1 MKSTIERAGLGSR
14 LGADGPTDECRVAS
28 PLENLERSIQNA
40 IASAEVIQCGLE
52 SLCDRIFGTYPEPC
66 EATASDKQREPNGAL
81 ERLGVLMDRLHTRL
95 NRVDVLKNRLVD
107 LV

>member
-1 MKSTIERAGLGSR
+1 MNSTIEKAYAR
-14 LGADGPTDECRVAS
+14 LGADGLANECPVAS
-28 PLENLERSIQNA
+28 LLENLEHSIQNA

-52 SLCDRIFGTYPEPC
+52 SLCDRVFGVYPEPC

-95 NRVDVLKNRLVD
+95 NRIDALKNRLVD
-107 LV
+107 LA